1 MVRTIVVTGAS
12 SGLGRATAL
21 ALARRGEQLVISAR
35 SAEVLEEVAAECRAL
50 GAVVV
55 VKPADVRIEEE
66 VRAVLA
72 SAVQHFGSVDVWINN
87 AGTTLFAPLEQ
98 GDFAAHRNVIE
109 TNLFGAIHGARA
121 VLPLFLERRRGIL
134 INVGSILSSIGQAFV
149 PAYVISKFGVR
160 GLSEA
165 LRVECA
171 DHPDIHVCTLLP
183 YAIATPHFENGA
195 NWLGRKAHPVPP
207 VLDPEHVASVLVS
220 LIDRPR
226 RVRHVPRIACLG
238 LALHAVIPRRV
249 ERTLLEVLR
258 RWHLGE
264 AEAPSEGNLQEPR
277 ADHAAVHGKRPPLV
291 GSAQLLTWAFFRM
304 LFGSPSKGFGRA

>member
-21 ALARRGEQLVISAR
+21 RLARRGEQLVLSSR
-35 SAEVLEEVAAECRAL
+35 SEEALEEVASECRAL
-50 GAVVV
+50 GARVVV
-55 VKPADVRIEEE
+55 APADVRVEEQ
-66 VRAVLA
+66 VQAVVA
-72 SAVQHFGSVDVWINN
+72 SAVQHFGGVDVWINN
-87 AGTTLFAPLEQ
+87 AGTTLFAPIEQ
-98 GDFAAHRNVIE
+98 GAFSAHRNVIE

-171 DHPDIHVCTLLP
+171 DYPDIHVCSILP

-195 NWLGRKAHPVPP
+195 NWFGRKAHPVPP
-207 VLDPEHVASVLVS
+207 VQEPEHVAAVLVS

-226 RVRHVPRIACLG
+226 RVRYVPRIACLG
-238 LALHAVIPRRV
+238 LALHAVMPRRV

-258 RWHLGE
+258 RWHLG
-264 AEAPSEGNLQEPR
+264 APEAPAEGNLNSPR
-277 ADHAAVHGKRPPLV
+277 PEHSSVRGERPPLV
-291 GSAQLLTWAFFRM
+291 GSVRLLMWAFFRL
-304 LFGSPSKGFGRA
+304 LFGHPSKGLGRA